1 MIKKID
7 NIQELLNP
15 WVNNVPHKKICNIR
29 FYISKIK
36 IGDLFIILQEKK
48 KSKKKYIIKAI
59 KQKANV
65 ILYETK
71 KNKHGLC
78 ISTQFHTLII
88 YFKKLNQYIHKIY
101 ERFFNYPQK
110 KLKLIGVIGTYGK
123 TTVTNLIAQWEQL
136 INKKIGVIKN
146 LEKKIYKSKY
156 NIYNIDLNNSIQK
169 KLYYLVKKKINTS
182 IIELSS
188 NLLIKKQI
196 SDLQF
201 ESVICTTLNYNNLDG
216 QKNMFQ
222 KEKIKFS
229 FLNRKKIKTIILN
242 GDENITHFWIKNL
255 KNKKIISITTLKT
268 DNIFNTKYWINA
280 TKIIYNTSYTKI
292 LFNSTWGSGNL
303 KSSLLSDF
311 NVNNILLSL
320 ANLLSANYSLNI
332 LIKSSQFLNPINRKM
347 EKIQKNNSPLFII
360 NNIHSPQILYRTLN
374 SLKNYNYEK
383 IWCILGYEEIRDI
396 SERKILGNIVEQ
408 FSDFVIFI
416 NNHTQYKKKN
426 LIIKDI
432 IRGSYK
438 KNKFF
443 IFYNIEKAIQFIFS
457 QTNKYDIILISEKEK
472 KVKKIIKY
480 INIILKKNF

>member
-15 WVNNVPHKKICNIR
+15 WINNIPYKKIYNINL
-29 FYISKIK
+29 YISKIK
-36 IGDLFIILQEKK
+36 MGDLFIILQKTK

-59 KQKANV
+59 KNKASV

-78 ISTQFHTLII
+78 ISTQSHTIII

-110 KLKLIGVIGTYGK
+110 KIKLIGVIGTYGK
-123 TTVTNLIAQWEQL
+123 TTVTHLIAQWKKL
-136 INKKIGVIKN
+136 INKKIGTIKN
-146 LEKKIYKSKY
+146 LENKINKPKY
-156 NIYNIDLNNSIQK
+156 IINNKYLNHSIQK
-169 KLYYLVKKKINTS
+169 KLYHLVKKKINIST
-182 IIELSS
+182 IELSS
-188 NLLIKKQI
+188 NLLITKQI
-196 SDLQF
+196 SNLKF

-229 FLNRKKIKTIILN
+229 FLNSEKIKTIILN
-242 GDENITHFWIKNL
+242 GDENITHYWIKNF
-255 KNKKIISITTLKT
+255 KKKKIISVTTLKT

-280 TKIIYNTSYTKI
+280 TKIIYNISYTKI

-303 KSSLLSDF
+303 ESSLLSDF
-311 NVNNILLSL
+311 NVNNILLAL
-320 ANLLSANYSLNI
+320 ATMLLENYSLNI
-332 LIKSSQFLNPINRKM
+332 LIKSSKFLNPIHRKM
-347 EKIQKNNSPLFII
+347 EKIKKKNSPLFII
-360 NNIHSPQILYRTLN
+360 NNIHSPQILYRTLY

-396 SERKILGNIVEQ
+396 SERKIIGNIVEK

-416 NNHTQYKKKN
+416 NSYINNEKKN

-432 IRGSYK
+432 LKGCYK

-443 IFYNIEKAIQFIFS
+443 IFHSIKQTIQFIFS
-457 QTNKYDIILISEKEK
+457 QTNKYDMILISEKEE